1 MLMFGCLYNNETIHV
16 DVWLFYT
23 IMRLFMLMFG
33 CLYNNETIHVDVWLF
48 IQ

>member
-1 MLMFGCLYNNETIHV
+1 MLMFGCLYNNENIHV
-16 DVWLFYT
+16 DTT
-23 IMRLFMLMFG
+23 IIG

>member
-1 MLMFGCLYNNETIHV
+1 MFMFGCLYNDE
-16 DVWLFYT
+16 
-23 IMRLFMLMFG
+23 RLFMLMFG